1 MILNISD
8 KTFNFVEEIKMKQ
21 LKQIFPVVQWNLS
34 DIDVLEKTAIV
45 LTLDEDFQTK
55 FDDLSWSES
64 MEFIEKY
71 GKYLADVMQSIQ
83 GKKNKR
89 NNIKLY

>member
-8 KTFNFVEEIKMKQ
+8 KSFNFVEEIKMKQ
-21 LKQIFPVVQWNLS
+21 LKQIFPLVQWNLS

-71 GKYLADVMQSIQ
+71 WKYLADVMQSIQ
-83 GKKNKR
+83 GKKK
-89 NNIKLY
+89 

>member
-1 MILNISD
+1 MYLKNMILNISD

-21 LKQIFPVVQWNLS
+21 LKQIFPLVQWNLS

-55 FDDLSWSES
+55 FDDLSWNES

-83 GKKNKR
+83 GKKK
-89 NNIKLY
+89 